1 VAVAGVAVVTDST
14 SSLAAGL
21 ADRAGITVIALQVV
35 IDGDSRPENEV
46 DPALVA
52 AALRDGRHVSTS
64 RPAPEVFG
72 QAYEG
77 LAGSGY
83 GAIVSAHLSAT
94 MSGTV
99 QAAELAARSAKL
111 PVTVVDS
118 QTLGMAT
125 GFAAISGAD
134 AARAGRSAAEVTA
147 LIRARASGSATYFCV
162 DSLGYLHRGGRIVPG
177 AAAATAPLAAK
188 SLLTV
193 AKGQIRPYERARTA
207 SAALARLEELS
218 LAALGAGGDSMVD
231 IAVHHFDAAKEAAD
245 LASRLSGRTSGEV
258 VLSQLSAVLG
268 AHVGPG
274 TIGLVISPRPQG
286 LLSS

>member
-14 SSLAAGL
+14 SSLAPEL

-35 IDGDSRPENEV
+35 IDGDSRPDNEV

-52 AALRDGRHVSTS
+52 TALREGKQVTTS
-64 RPAPEVFG
+64 RPAPEAFG
-72 QAYEG
+72 RAYEL

-83 GAIVSAHLSAT
+83 EAIVSVHLSAL

-99 QAAELAARSAKL
+99 QAAEIAAGSASV

-134 AARAGRSAAEVTA
+134 AARSGRSAAEVTA
-147 LIRARASGSATYFCV
+147 LVRARASASATYFSV
-162 DSLGYLHRGGRIVPG
+162 ASLGYLHRGGRIVPG
-177 AAAATAPLAAK
+177 DGASAARAAK

-193 AKGQIRPYERARTA
+193 AAGQIRPYERARTA
-207 SAALARLEELS
+207 SAALARLEELG
-218 LAALGAGGDSMVD
+218 LAAIQAGGNALVD
-231 IAVHHFDAAKEAAD
+231 IAVHHFDAPKSAAE
-245 LASRLSGRTSGEV
+245 LAERMSSWTRRQV

-268 AHVGPG
+268 GHVGPG
-274 TIGLVISPRPQG
+274 TIGVVISPRPEDR
-286 LLSS
+286 LSG

>member
-14 SSLAAGL
+14 SSLAAEL

-35 IDGDSRPENEV
+35 IDGDSRPESEV
-46 DPALVA
+46 DPVLVA
-52 AALRDGRHVSTS
+52 AALREGRHVTTS
-64 RPAPEVFG
+64 RPTPEAFG
-72 QAYEG
+72 QAYEA

-83 GAIVSAHLSAT
+83 EAIVSVHLSAT

-99 QAAELAARSAKL
+99 QAAEIAARSVRV

-134 AARAGRSAAEVTA
+134 AARSGRSAVEVSA
-147 LIRARASGSATYFCV
+147 LIRARANASVTYFCV
-162 DSLGYLHRGGRIVPG
+162 DSLGYLHRGGRVVPG
-177 AAAATAPLAAK
+177 AAAASAQLAAK

-193 AKGQIRPYERARTA
+193 AQGQIRPYERARTA

-218 LAALGAGGDSMVD
+218 LAALDAGGDPVVD
-231 IAVHHFDAAKEAAD
+231 IAVHHFDAVMEAAD

-258 VLSQLSAVLG
+258 VNSQLSAVLG

-274 TIGLVISPRPQG
+274 TIGVVISPRPQG
-286 LLSS
+286 SPG